1 MYSQFNPKG
10 KAKLLTANSSLLR
23 ILAISLIV
31 GVNTLLPLHQNPG
44 IANQIT
50 PKIDQLIA
58 QSSEPETPPD
68 LKVTP
73 VNGTVQVKF
82 TNTTNATLFY
92 QIIGQTSRLNLPPNA
107 TITLETLKLPASIL
121 FGRQGEGLLKVML
134 TPLGNG
140 VVEAKLQDTKDLGL
154 DRKSLAIRKDG
165 SFFLR

>member
-50 PKIDQLIA
+50 PQIDQLIA

-82 TNTTNATLFY
+82 TNTTNAALFY
-92 QIIGQTSRLNLPPNA
+92 QIIGQTSRLTLAPNA

-121 FGRQGEGLLKVML
+121 FSRQNEGLLKVML
-134 TPLGNG
+134 NPLGNG
-140 VVEAKLQDTKDLGL
+140 VVEVKLEDTKDLGL